1 MQVYLVKAHPE
12 PNSFNSAMHQQAKAV
27 LNEKSINYFE
37 SDLYSMG
44 FNPVAGYGDVE
55 SFPKDEY
62 FHLIKAQRWAL
73 DNQTFSNEI
82 LAEQEKL
89 QASDLLILQFPLWWW
104 SFPAILK
111 GWIDR
116 VLSSGFA
123 YGNGAVLKPKKVM
136 YSLTTGGASNVEE
149 KAYYQN
155 KINVLYE
162 DVFGYMGWEILP
174 PFIAHGVQSIS
185 QQERAQLLADY
196 NDYLLQVL
204 NQ

>member
-1 MQVYLVKAHPE
+1 MQVHLVKAHPE
-12 PNSFNSAMHQQAKAV
+12 PDSFNSAMHQQAKITLSQANV
-27 LNEKSINYFE
+27 NYFE
-37 SDLYSMG
+37 SDLYSMR
-44 FNPVAGYGDVE
+44 FNPVAGYDDVK

-73 DNQTFSNEI
+73 DNQTFSNEM

-89 QASDLLILQFPLWWW
+89 QTSDLLILQFPLWWW

-136 YSLTTGGASNVEE
+136 YSLTTGGASNAEE
-149 KAYYQN
+149 HAYYQN
-155 KINVLYE
+155 KINALYE
-162 DVFGYMGWEILP
+162 EVFGYMGWKILP

-185 QQERAQLLADY
+185 QPERQQLLADY
-196 NDYLLQVL
+196 AKHLQKVL

>member
-1 MQVYLVKAHPE
+1 MRVHIVVAHPE
-12 PNSFNSAMHQQAKAV
+12 ANSFNLAMHQQAKST
-27 LNEKSINYFE
+27 LTERDINYFE

-44 FNPVAGYGDVE
+44 FNPVAGHDDVE
-55 SFPKDEY
+55 NFPMDEY

-73 DNQTFSNEI
+73 ENQKFINEI
-82 LAEQEKL
+82 VAEQEKL

-116 VLSSGFA
+116 VLTSGFA

-136 YSLTTGGASNVEE
+136 YSLTTGGASNAEE
-149 KAYYQN
+149 EAYYQN
-155 KINVLYE
+155 KINALY
-162 DVFGYMGWEILP
+162 DDIFGFMGWETLP
-174 PFIAHGVQSIS
+174 PYVAHGVQSIS
-185 QQERAQLLADY
+185 PQKRQQLLADY
-196 NDYLLQVL
+196 AEHLQKIL